1 VPRQGLSRAQVV
13 DAAAKIADAEGLDS
27 VTVARVA
34 SELGIKAPSLYN
46 HVAGRDDLLAALG
59 VRALRELTAALTQA
73 SMGRSRD
80 DALQG
85 IAAAYRG
92 YVLEHP
98 GLYAATIRAPEPEDR
113 ERLEAAEGVLAV
125 VYAVL
130 AGYGVE
136 GDDAVHAARALRSGL
151 HGFASIE
158 AAGGFAIPADRDES
172 FRRMVAALAAGL
184 EAPPRSAGPPAPP
197 GSTT

>member
-1 VPRQGLSRAQVV
+1 VPRQGLSKAQVV
-13 DAAAKIADAEGLDS
+13 DAAARIADAEGLEA

-46 HVAGRDDLLAALG
+46 HVAGRDDLISALG
-59 VRALRELTAALTQA
+59 VRALQALTEALTQA
-73 SMGRSRD
+73 SVGRSRD

-85 IAAAYRG
+85 IAAAYRA

-98 GLYAATIRAPEPEDR
+98 GLYSATIRAPEADDR
-113 ERLEAAEGVLAV
+113 ERQEAAEKVLAV

-130 AGYGVE
+130 AGYGLE
-136 GDDAVHAARALRSGL
+136 GDDAVHAARAVRSGL

-158 AAGGFAIPADRDES
+158 AAGGFGIPADRDES

-184 EAPPRSAGPPAPP
+184 EPSPRSGGKRGPAG
-197 GSTT
+197 S

>member
-1 VPRQGLSRAQVV
+1 VPRQGLSKAQVV
-13 DAAAKIADAEGLDS
+13 DAAARIADAEGLDG

-46 HVAGRDDLLAALG
+46 HVAGRDDLIAELG
-59 VRALRELTAALTQA
+59 VRALQELTAALTQA
-73 SMGRSRD
+73 SVGRSRD

-85 IAAAYRG
+85 LAAAYRA

-98 GLYAATIRAPEPEDR
+98 GLYSATIRAPDADDR
-113 ERLEAAEGVLAV
+113 ARAEAAEKLLAV

-130 AGYGVE
+130 AGYGLE
-136 GDDAVHAARALRSGL
+136 GDDAVHAARAVRSGL

-184 EAPPRSAGPPAPP
+184 ETPQPGSGGTRGSAG
-197 GSTT
+197 S

>member
-1 VPRQGLSRAQVV
+1 VPRQGLSKARVV
-13 DAAAKIADAEGLDS
+13 DAAARIADAEGLEA

-46 HVAGRDDLLAALG
+46 HVAGRDDLISALG
-59 VRALRELTAALTQA
+59 VRALQALTEALTQA
-73 SMGRSRD
+73 SVGRSRD

-85 IAAAYRG
+85 IAAAYRA

-98 GLYAATIRAPEPEDR
+98 GLYSATIRAPEADDR
-113 ERLEAAEGVLAV
+113 ERQEAAEKVLEV

-130 AGYGVE
+130 AGYGLE
-136 GDDAVHAARALRSGL
+136 GDDAVHAARAVRSGL

-158 AAGGFAIPADRDES
+158 AAGGFGIPADRDES

-184 EAPPRSAGPPAPP
+184 EPSPRSGGKRGPAG
-197 GSTT
+197 S

>member
-1 VPRQGLSRAQVV
+1 MPRQGLSKAQVV
-13 DAAAKIADAEGLDS
+13 DAAAKIADAEGLEA

-46 HVAGRDDLLAALG
+46 HVAGRDDLIGALG
-59 VRALRELTAALTQA
+59 VRALQELAAALTQA
-73 SMGRSRD
+73 SVGRSRD

-85 IAAAYRG
+85 IAAAYRA

-98 GLYAATIRAPEPEDR
+98 GLYSATIRAPEADDR
-113 ERLEAAEGVLAV
+113 ERQEAAEKVLEV

-130 AGYGVE
+130 AGYGLE
-136 GDDAVHAARALRSGL
+136 GDDAVHAARAVRSGL

-158 AAGGFAIPADRDES
+158 AAGGFGIPADRDES

-184 EAPPRSAGPPAPP
+184 ATPPRSGARR
-197 GSTT
+197 GSARR

>member
-1 VPRQGLSRAQVV
+1 VPRQGLSKAQVV
-13 DAAAKIADAEGLDS
+13 DAAARIADAEGLDG

-46 HVAGRDDLLAALG
+46 HVAGRDDLIGELG
-59 VRALRELTAALTQA
+59 VRALQELTAALTQA
-73 SMGRSRD
+73 SVGRSRD

-85 IAAAYRG
+85 LAAAYRA

-98 GLYAATIRAPEPEDR
+98 GLYSATIRAPDADDR
-113 ERLEAAEGVLAV
+113 ARAEAAEKLLAV

-130 AGYGVE
+130 AGYGLE
-136 GDDAVHAARALRSGL
+136 GDDAVHAARAVRSGL

-184 EAPPRSAGPPAPP
+184 ETPQSGSGGTRGSAG
-197 GSTT
+197 S

>member
-1 VPRQGLSRAQVV
+1 MPRQGLSKAQVV
-13 DAAAKIADAEGLDS
+13 DAAARIADAEGLDG

-46 HVAGRDDLLAALG
+46 HVAGRDDLIGELG
-59 VRALRELTAALTQA
+59 VRALQELTAALTQA
-73 SMGRSRD
+73 SVGRSRD

-85 IAAAYRG
+85 LAAAYRA

-98 GLYAATIRAPEPEDR
+98 GLYSATIRAPDADDR
-113 ERLEAAEGVLAV
+113 ARAEAAEKLLAV

-130 AGYGVE
+130 AGYGLE
-136 GDDAVHAARALRSGL
+136 GDDAVHAARAVRSGL

-184 EAPPRSAGPPAPP
+184 ETPQSGSGGTRGSAG
-197 GSTT
+197 S

>member
-1 VPRQGLSRAQVV
+1 VPRQGLSKAQVV
-13 DAAAKIADAEGLDS
+13 DAAAKIADAGGLES

-46 HVAGRDDLLAALG
+46 HVAGRDDLIAELG

-73 SMGRSRD
+73 SVGRSRD

-85 IAAAYRG
+85 VAAAYRA
-92 YVLEHP
+92 YVLAHP
-98 GLYAATIRAPEPEDR
+98 GLYSATIRAPEPDDR
-113 ERLEAAEGVLAV
+113 ARLEAAEKLLDV

-130 AGYGVE
+130 AGYGLE
-136 GDDAVHAARALRSGL
+136 GDDAVHAARAVRSGL

-158 AAGGFAIPADRDES
+158 AAGGFGIPADRDES

-184 EAPPRSAGPPAPP
+184 ETRPP
-197 GSTT
+197 GSGGTRGSAGS

>member
-1 VPRQGLSRAQVV
+1 VPRQGLSRAHVV
-13 DAAAKIADAEGLDS
+13 DAAAKIADAEGLES

-46 HVAGRDDLLAALG
+46 HVAGRDDLIGELG
-59 VRALRELTAALTQA
+59 VRALQELTAALTQA
-73 SMGRSRD
+73 SVGRSRD

-85 IAAAYRG
+85 IADAYRR

-98 GLYAATIRAPEPEDR
+98 GLYSATIRAPEAEDR
-113 ERLEAAEGVLAV
+113 ARLEAADSLLAI

-130 AGYGVE
+130 AGYGIE

-158 AAGGFAIPADRDES
+158 AAGGFGMPADRDES

-184 EAPPRSAGPPAPP
+184 EAPPRSAATRARP
-197 GSTT
+197 GSSA

>member
-1 VPRQGLSRAQVV
+1 V
-13 DAAAKIADAEGLDS
+13 DAAAKIADADGLDG

-34 SELGIKAPSLYN
+34 AELGIKAPSLYN
-46 HVAGRDDLLAALG
+46 HVAGRDDLIAALG
-59 VRALRELTAALTQA
+59 VRALEELTAALTQA
-73 SMGRSRD
+73 SVGRSRD
-80 DALQG
+80 DALHG
-85 IAAAYRG
+85 IAGAYRG

-98 GLYAATIRAPEPEDR
+98 GLYAATIRAPEPDDR
-113 ERLEAAEGVLAV
+113 ERLAAAERLLAV

-130 AGYGVE
+130 AGYGIE

-158 AAGGFAIPADRDES
+158 AAGGFGIPADRDES

-184 EAPPRSAGPPAPP
+184 ETPPRPAETPAQP
-197 GSTT
+197 GSST

>member
-1 VPRQGLSRAQVV
+1 M
-13 DAAAKIADAEGLDS
+13 DAAARIADAEGLEA

-46 HVAGRDDLLAALG
+46 HVAGRDDLISALG
-59 VRALRELTAALTQA
+59 VRALQALTEALTQA
-73 SMGRSRD
+73 SVGRSRD

-85 IAAAYRG
+85 IAAAYRA

-98 GLYAATIRAPEPEDR
+98 GLYSATIRAPEADDR
-113 ERLEAAEGVLAV
+113 ERQEAAEKVLAV

-130 AGYGVE
+130 AGYGLE
-136 GDDAVHAARALRSGL
+136 GDDAVHAARAVRSGL

-158 AAGGFAIPADRDES
+158 AAGGFGIPADRDES

-184 EAPPRSAGPPAPP
+184 EPSPRSGGKPGPAG
-197 GSTT
+197 S

>member
-1 VPRQGLSRAQVV
+1 VV
-13 DAAAKIADAEGLDS
+13 DAAAKIADADGLDS

-46 HVAGRDDLLAALG
+46 HVAGRDDLIAALG
-59 VRALRELTAALTQA
+59 VRALQELTAALTQA
-73 SMGRSRD
+73 SVGRSRD

-85 IAAAYRG
+85 VAAAYRS
-92 YVLEHP
+92 YVLDHP
-98 GLYAATIRAPEPEDR
+98 GLYAATIRAPEPDDR
-113 ERLEAAEGVLAV
+113 ERLAAAESLLAV

-158 AAGGFAIPADRDES
+158 AAGGFGIPADRDES

-184 EAPPRSAGPPAPP
+184 ETPPRSDEKRGSAG
-197 GSTT
+197 S

>member
-1 VPRQGLSRAQVV
+1 MPRQGLSKAQVV
-13 DAAAKIADAEGLDS
+13 DAAARIADAEGLEA

-46 HVAGRDDLLAALG
+46 HVAGRDDLISALG
-59 VRALRELTAALTQA
+59 VRALQALTEALTQA
-73 SMGRSRD
+73 SVGRSRD

-85 IAAAYRG
+85 IAAAYRA

-98 GLYAATIRAPEPEDR
+98 GLYSATIRAPEADDR
-113 ERLEAAEGVLAV
+113 ERQEAAEKVLAV

-130 AGYGVE
+130 AGYGLE
-136 GDDAVHAARALRSGL
+136 GDDAVHAARAVRSGL

-158 AAGGFAIPADRDES
+158 AAGGFGIPADRDES

-184 EAPPRSAGPPAPP
+184 EPSPRSGGKRGPAG
-197 GSTT
+197 S

>member
-1 VPRQGLSRAQVV
+1 MPRQGLSKARVV
-13 DAAAKIADAEGLDS
+13 DAAARIADAEGLEA

-46 HVAGRDDLLAALG
+46 HVAGRDDLISALG
-59 VRALRELTAALTQA
+59 VRALQALTEALTQA
-73 SMGRSRD
+73 SVGRSRD

-85 IAAAYRG
+85 IAAAYRA

-98 GLYAATIRAPEPEDR
+98 GLYSATIRAPEADDR
-113 ERLEAAEGVLAV
+113 ERQEAAEKVLEV

-130 AGYGVE
+130 AGYGLE
-136 GDDAVHAARALRSGL
+136 GDDAVHAARAVRSGL

-158 AAGGFAIPADRDES
+158 AAGGFGIPADRDES

-184 EAPPRSAGPPAPP
+184 EPSPRSGGKRGPAG
-197 GSTT
+197 S

>member
-1 VPRQGLSRAQVV
+1 VPRQGLSKAQVV
-13 DAAAKIADAEGLDS
+13 DAAAQIADAEGLEA

-46 HVAGRDDLLAALG
+46 HVAGRDDLIGALG
-59 VRALRELTAALTQA
+59 VRALQELGAALTQA
-73 SMGRSRD
+73 SVGRSRD

-85 IAAAYRG
+85 IAAAYRA

-98 GLYAATIRAPEPEDR
+98 GLYSATIRAPEADDR
-113 ERLEAAEGVLAV
+113 ERREAAEKVLDV

-130 AGYGVE
+130 AGYGLE
-136 GDDAVHAARALRSGL
+136 GDDAVHAARAVRSGL

-158 AAGGFAIPADRDES
+158 AAGGFGIPADRDES

-184 EAPPRSAGPPAPP
+184 GTPP
-197 GSTT
+197 GSAGRRGPAGS

>member
-1 VPRQGLSRAQVV
+1 VPRQGLSKARVV
-13 DAAAKIADAEGLDS
+13 DAAARIADAEGLEA

-46 HVAGRDDLLAALG
+46 HVAGRDDLISALG
-59 VRALRELTAALTQA
+59 VRALQALTEALTQA
-73 SMGRSRD
+73 SVGRSRD

-85 IAAAYRG
+85 IAAAYRA

-98 GLYAATIRAPEPEDR
+98 GLYSATIRAPEADDR
-113 ERLEAAEGVLAV
+113 ERQEAAEKVLAV

-130 AGYGVE
+130 AGYGLE
-136 GDDAVHAARALRSGL
+136 GDDAVHAARAVRSGL

-158 AAGGFAIPADRDES
+158 AAGGFGIPADRDES

-184 EAPPRSAGPPAPP
+184 EPSPRSGGKRGPAG
-197 GSTT
+197 S

>member
-13 DAAAKIADAEGLDS
+13 DAAAKIADADGLDS

-46 HVAGRDDLLAALG
+46 HVAGRDDLIAALG
-59 VRALRELTAALTQA
+59 VRALQELTAALTQA
-73 SMGRSRD
+73 SVGRSRD

-85 IAAAYRG
+85 ISAAYRS
-92 YVLEHP
+92 YVLDHP
-98 GLYAATIRAPEPEDR
+98 GLYAATIRAPDPDDR
-113 ERLEAAEGVLAV
+113 ERLAAAESLLAV

-158 AAGGFAIPADRDES
+158 AAGGFGIPADRDES

-184 EAPPRSAGPPAPP
+184 EAPPRSDAKRGSAG
-197 GSTT
+197 S